1 MSDLVDGR
9 MVAADNGWHAEAAAD
24 AICMTTGIGR
34 NGEESAGTERN
45 EDVWRVQQQVEGS
58 HTTENVKT
66 AVMTFLLYMI
76 SEYFIK

>member
-45 EDVWRVQQQVEGS
+45 EDVWRVYSNKLKGV
-58 HTTENVKT
+58 TRLR
-66 AVMTFLLYMI
+66 M
-76 SEYFIK
+76 